1 LVRDFR
7 ASIFAIVADAR
18 SGLWEDNMKA
28 NWRCCVLATLLTLSA
43 VAEVDAQTGA
53 YPNKPV
59 QIIADSSAGSTPDVA
74 LRFVAERL
82 SQTWGQQILVVNRPG
97 AGGSVAARAAA
108 EAAPDGYTL
117 YQPVLS
123 TFVSLRPAAPNV
135 PLHVPKDFL
144 PIGFVTENPMFIA
157 VSPSLGITTL
167 PELIALAK
175 KRPGEISYATTG
187 VGRLTHLAGEL
198 LQHQAGIKLLL
209 VPYTGGPAHAFSD
222 VATGRVN
229 VIIEGYSGIAAA
241 AQSGSVKLIAVASA
255 KRLADFPNVP
265 TVAETIPGFQA
276 TGWAILVAPVGT
288 PEAIIGKVSEDLRKV
303 VAQPELD
310 KKLAALGSYTNPM
323 SAGDATAFVHKQQQ
337 MWQPVLDEIV
347 KTQKK

>member
-1 LVRDFR
+1 
-7 ASIFAIVADAR
+7 
-18 SGLWEDNMKA
+18 MKIDR
-28 NWRCCVLATLLTLSA
+28 RCYVLACVLALTAATGSH
-43 VAEVDAQTGA
+43 AQTAA
-53 YPNKPV
+53 YPSKPV

-74 LRFVAERL
+74 LRFVADQM
-82 SQTWGQQILVVNRPG
+82 SQSWGQQILVVNRPG

-157 VSPSLGITTL
+157 VSPSLGVASL
-167 PELIALAK
+167 AELIALAK

-187 VGRLTHLAGEL
+187 VGRLTHLTGEL

-229 VIIEGYSGIAAA
+229 MIVEGFSGVAAA
-241 AQSGSVKLIAVASA
+241 AKSGAVKLIAVASA
-255 KRLADFPNVP
+255 KRLAEFPDVP
-265 TVAETIPGFQA
+265 AVAETIPGFQA
-276 TGWAILVAPVGT
+276 TGWAVLVAPVGT
-288 PEAIIGKVSEDLRKV
+288 PEAIIRKISEDLHKA
-303 VAQPELD
+303 VAQPALGE
-310 KKLAALGSYTNPM
+310 KLAKLGSYTNPM
-323 SAGDATAFVHKQQQ
+323 SAAEATEFVHKRQA
-337 MWQPVLDEIV
+337 MWKPVLDRV
-347 KTQKK
+347 AKHQPK